1 MAGRGKSETRSVTE
15 VDVKVNY
22 AMYLTR
28 VAIYRYILN
37 IDHINEFKAQQQ
49 PKKRKSCQGNKLQY
63 MNQRGTWGDF
73 IYSA

>member
-28 VAIYRYILN
+28 VAIYRYIL
-37 IDHINEFKAQQQ
+37 IILMSS
-49 PKKRKSCQGNKLQY
+49 KRSSSRRRRNRAK
-63 MNQRGTWGDF
+63 GTNCNT
-73 IYSA
+73 